1 MREMTLEEMRMVTG
15 GAAGFSWSG
24 AYKDPFYKEK
34 YKDPFY
40 TKENPDR
47 DRYGPGPIDQVV
59 YLLQTGNFGQAFG
72 TAVANWPAM
81 VGQAV
86 DNMTHEPA
94 NGAWNCAK
102 LGDCSGVK
110 K

>member
-1 MREMTLEEMRMVTG
+1 MIMRELTLEEMRMVTG
-15 GAAGFSWSG
+15 GASG
-24 AYKDPFYKEK
+24 VSASAAYKDPFYKEK
-34 YKDPFY
+34 
-40 TKENPDR
+40 NPDR
-47 DRYGPGPIDQVV
+47 DKYVPGPIDQVV